1 MDKNEA
7 IKLARNYVDFIT
19 TKYSVE
25 SAILFGSYAK
35 GTNHTDSDID
45 LAIIFKSIEDII
57 DLQIELMCL
66 RSDDD
71 LLIEPHPFSVSDF
84 EMSNPMVEEIKK
96 NGIEIS
102 NYAA

>member
-1 MDKNEA
+1 MDLEYKNLKKMDKNEA
-7 IKLARNYVDFIT
+7 IKVARKYVDFIA
-19 TKYSVE
+19 TKYQVE

-66 RSDDD
+66 RRDDD
-71 LLIEPHPFSVSDF
+71 LLNEPHTFSDSDF
-84 EMSNPMVEEIKK
+84 EFSNPIV
-96 NGIEIS
+96 
-102 NYAA
+102 